1 MSLGRRG
8 LSQSACKREEK
19 KGMASRKQPVMEE
32 EKTMN
37 VLYEQGLEE
46 TAAELSM
53 MGYDMHPL
61 ISRVPADAVLYVSD
75 VRGALHSSAGTHGA
89 PVLCVR
95 GLSTGEIAAAL
106 RRRSVRAL
114 F

>member
-1 MSLGRRG
+1 
-8 LSQSACKREEK
+8 
-19 KGMASRKQPVMEE
+19 
-32 EKTMN
+32 MN
-37 VLYEQGLEE
+37 VLYEQGLEN
-46 TAAELSM
+46 TAAELGA
-53 MGYDMHPL
+53 MGYAMHPL
-61 ISRVPADAVLYVSD
+61 SSRVPADAVLYVSD
-75 VRGALHSSAGTHGA
+75 ARGALASRAGKGGA